1 MTAPPAMLKVTEK
14 LLWLMLIKRNM
25 GVVVAQAERTRPLL
39 FPRCGKVLI
48 QLSSE
53 PEPLDKKR

>member
-1 MTAPPAMLKVTEK
+1 MLKVTEK

-39 FPRCGKVLI
+39 FPRYGKVLI